1 MIEGEE
7 GNTPLPPIFTLREKG
22 DYKMNNKNCIVK
34 NRGAAHVSY
43 RIPEEGIRRSFAPGE
58 SKTISYE
65 ELEKLTYQPGGM
77 QLITSFLQIQDINA
91 LNTIGAKVEPEYH
104 MSEKDVANLLMSGSL
119 DAFLDALDFAPVSV
133 VDLIKT
139 MAVSLPLMDMNKRKA
154 LKEKTGFDVEAA
166 LKHIEEEKEDD
177 KSNTIL
183 KQTGERRV
191 QPEAAPA
198 GRRTAAP
205 KYNVVKQTAT
215 AETAE

>member
-77 QLITSFLQIQDINA
+77 RLITGFL
-91 LNTIGAKVEPEYH
+91 
-104 MSEKDVANLLMSGSL
+104 
-119 DAFLDALDFAPVSV
+119 
-133 VDLIKT
+133 
-139 MAVSLPLMDMNKRKA
+139 
-154 LKEKTGFDVEAA
+154 
-166 LKHIEEEKEDD
+166 
-177 KSNTIL
+177 
-183 KQTGERRV
+183 
-191 QPEAAPA
+191 
-198 GRRTAAP
+198 
-205 KYNVVKQTAT
+205 
-215 AETAE
+215 